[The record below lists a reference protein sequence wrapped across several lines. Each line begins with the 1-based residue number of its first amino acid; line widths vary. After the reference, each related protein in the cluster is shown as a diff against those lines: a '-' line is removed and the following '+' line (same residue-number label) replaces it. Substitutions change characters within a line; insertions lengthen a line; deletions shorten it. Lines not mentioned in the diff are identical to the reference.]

1 MHGCLHRT
9 LRILAGF
16 LVLAAAAASARAAD
30 VTKANNTDDLNLASS
45 WVGGSAPGSGD
56 TIVWDSTV
64 TAANIVLLGADL
76 DVQGVRIANPGGN
89 VTINAGNTLTLGSAG
104 IDMSA
109 STRNLNIQAPV
120 KLSAA
125 QVWNASNRLLDT
137 NGNKNFSGINVDNQ
151 GHTLTVQ
158 AAENTNGGVDLG
170 NVTGGGGIIKNGAG
184 WLRMH
189 GNAYDFTGDVVLNEG
204 IFVAFDVNSL
214 GSGGSALTLAGGRLV
229 LTRGLNVDY
238 GRNTTVSGDAEIFN
252 TRPGGGGAQNY
263 TLGTLSIGANTLTVN
278 RISNG
283 PTAGSIIFGDTTLTG
298 NSTFNVGDHG
308 TDPAALNQLR
318 LGAVGESGGSRD
330 LLKSG
335 GGTLILSGASSY
347 TGTTTISDGILAL
360 AAGGS
365 LDGSSAITVA
375 SDAVFD
381 ISAINSGLTIATDQL
396 LAGAGS
402 ILGSLSFG
410 SDSKLAFS
418 SSLTIDSGT
427 VNFDGFGIDDITGL
441 DGTVVSEGSYSLLG
455 GDASFDL
462 TGAANVGAANAADI
476 GGGRLAY
483 FDGAG
488 LQVIVVPEPTG
499 LLLLGGGGICGGL
512 ALLGRRLRTS

>member
-109 STRNLNIQAPV
+109 STRNLTIKSGLA
-120 KLSAA
+120 LS
-125 QVWNASNRLLDT
+125 QNQEWTINANRT
-137 NGNKNFSGINVDNQ
+137 TSF
-151 GHTLTVQ
+151 
-158 AAENTNGGVDLG
+158 EGGVLSGNSLLTKSGEGTLG
-170 NVTGGGGIIKNGAG
+170 LFNLSDDYTGFTGGIKLIAG
-184 WLRMH
+184 VLRAWGNRNTVLGV
-189 GNAYDFTGDVVLNEG
+189 GNAGLE
-204 IFVAFDVNSL
+204 
-214 GSGGSALTLAGGRLV
+214 LAGGELRLES
-229 LTRGLNVDY
+229 NFNQNY
-238 GRNTTVSGDAEIFN
+238 ARNTTVSGSATIYN
-252 TRPGGGGAQNY
+252 NSTNNGGAMSY

-278 RISNG
+278 RNAKGATTGNI
-283 PTAGSIIFGDTTLTG
+283 TFGATTLTG